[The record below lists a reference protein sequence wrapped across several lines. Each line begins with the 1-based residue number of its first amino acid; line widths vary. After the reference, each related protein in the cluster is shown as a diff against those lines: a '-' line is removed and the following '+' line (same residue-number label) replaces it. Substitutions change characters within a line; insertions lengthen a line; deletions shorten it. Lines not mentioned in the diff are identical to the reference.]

1 MVVKFLVRF
10 IFFCFF
16 LEEIRLFLILII
28 FVKMMICLI
37 KMLKNNR
44 KFSLMKIVIEYCY
57 FDFFMIDNGREI

>member
-44 KFSLMKIVIEYCY
+44 KFSFMKIVIEYCY
-57 FDFFMIDNGREI
+57 FDFFMIDSGREI